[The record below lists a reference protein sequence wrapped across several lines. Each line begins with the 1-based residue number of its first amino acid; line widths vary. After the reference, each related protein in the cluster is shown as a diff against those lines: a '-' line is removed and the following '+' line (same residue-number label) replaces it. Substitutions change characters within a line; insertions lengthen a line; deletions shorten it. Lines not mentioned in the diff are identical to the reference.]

1 MYRKQ
6 KLFLILMVVILVQTA
21 CGTGPSAQETPMP
34 TPNACPTETADL
46 KLYTTA
52 QDGYCLLYP
61 AAYALREPRFIVIN
75 PTNAP
80 GDSLGDAW
88 VDMTVE
94 PASGRTAAQ
103 VADEAI
109 AAVGPGFNITRT
121 ETPVD
126 NAQAIIVDGLPGQD
140 SSRMVFVVSHDRLYV
155 LTFLPWYPT
164 ADKSSPLEGLF
175 DVIMNSLKFVG

>member
-1 MYRKQ
+1 MYRNQ
-6 KLFLILMVVILVQTA
+6 KLFLILMVLFVVQIA
-21 CGTGPSAQETPMP
+21 CGTTPAVQEPATP
-34 TPNACPTETADL
+34 TSNACPTETADL
-46 KLYTTA
+46 KLYTNA

-88 VDMTVE
+88 MAMTVE

-109 AAVGPGFNITRT
+109 AAVGSGFNITRT
-121 ETPVD
+121 ETLVD
-126 NAQAIIVDGLPGQD
+126 NAQAIIIDGLPGQD

-164 ADKSSPLEGLF
+164 ADKSSPLEKLF
-175 DVIMNSLKFVG
+175 DVIMSSLEFVG

>member
-1 MYRKQ
+1 MYRNP
-6 KLFLILMVVILVQTA
+6 KLFLILMVLIVVQIA
-21 CGTGPSAQETPMP
+21 CGTTPAAQEPATP
-34 TPNACPTETADL
+34 TPNTCPTETADL
-46 KLYTTA
+46 KLYANA

-61 AAYALREPRFIVIN
+61 AAYALREPHFIVIN
-75 PTNAP
+75 PTDVP

-88 VDMTVE
+88 VDIMVE

-109 AAVGPGFNITRT
+109 AAVGSGFNIRRT
-121 ETPVD
+121 ETLVD

-175 DVIMNSLKFVG
+175 DVIMSSLKFAG